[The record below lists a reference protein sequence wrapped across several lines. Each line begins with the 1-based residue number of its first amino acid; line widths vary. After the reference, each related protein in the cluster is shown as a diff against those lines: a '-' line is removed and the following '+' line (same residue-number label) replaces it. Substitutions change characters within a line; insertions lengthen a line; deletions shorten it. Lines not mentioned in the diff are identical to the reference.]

1 MLGATD
7 SLEIMEICDI
17 FWRKNLCDLLIVWM
31 REMKEKMIF
40 KAFTWQTKLWRMM
53 DVFIILVVEMCIH
66 MSKLIRFVHFKHVQF
81 IVCKIS
87 SMKLLKIFQV
97 SVLAKNHPS

>member
-31 REMKEKMIF
+31 WEMKEKMIF
-40 KAFTWQTKLWRMM
+40 KAFTWLTKLWRMM
-53 DVFIILVVEMCIH
+53 DVFILSCGDVYTYVKTSDLYTLSMY
-66 MSKLIRFVHFKHVQF
+66 SLLYVKLAQ
-81 IVCKIS
+81 
-87 SMKLLKIFQV
+87 
-97 SVLAKNHPS
+97 